1 MSDWIST
8 PIIPELVRGA
18 VELETTPYGV
28 LPHRLSAL
36 GRKQNVDGQLAMVE
50 AQPAGVRLVLRT
62 AATEIELD
70 VLPTRMT
77 FVGAP
82 PRPDGLWDVLVDGE
96 LVAQGTADGGNVL
109 TIDLTTG
116 SREITPGPVGSVRFD
131 GLPGGVKDVEIWL
144 PHAETTQLVAL
155 RTNAA
160 VEPAADHGR
169 RTWLHHGSS
178 ISHGSNADSP
188 TRTWPAVA
196 SRLAGVELTS
206 LGFGGSALLDPFTA
220 RTMRDLPA
228 DLISVKFGINLVN
241 ADLMRLRALGPAVHN
256 FLDIIREGHPTTPL
270 LVISSIYCPIQEHTP
285 GPLAPDFAD
294 GQVAFRATGNPEEV
308 AAGKLTLTVV
318 RAELARITT
327 ARAADD
333 PNLHYLDGL
342 TLYGEADHADLPLP
356 DRLHPD
362 TATHQRIAERFVQH
376 AFTDGPFGDRG

>member
-1 MSDWIST
+1 MPEWIST
-8 PIIPELVRGA
+8 PITPELVRGA
-18 VELETTPYGV
+18 VELEQTPYGV
-28 LPHRLSAL
+28 LPHRLGAL
-36 GRKQNVDGQLAMVE
+36 GRKQNVDGQLAMAE
-50 AQPAGVRLVLRT
+50 AQPSGVRLAFRST
-62 AATEIELD
+62 ATEIELD
-70 VLPTRMT
+70 VLPTKIAYI
-77 FVGAP
+77 GAP
-82 PRPDGLWDVLVDGE
+82 PRPDGVFDLLLDGQ
-96 LVAQGTADGGNVL
+96 LAAQGTADGGNVL
-109 TIDLTTG
+109 TIDLSTG
-116 SREITPGPVGSVRFD
+116 TSEVTPGPVGSVKFS
-131 GLPGGVKDVEIWL
+131 GLPATAKDVEIWL
-144 PHAETTQLVAL
+144 PHTESTQLVAL
-155 RTNAA
+155 RTDAP
-160 VEPAADHGR
+160 VEPAADLGR

-196 SRLAGVELTS
+196 ARLAGVELTN

-228 DLISVKFGINLVN
+228 DVISIKLGINLVN

-256 FLDIIREGHPTTPL
+256 FLDILREGHPTTPL
-270 LVISSIYCPIQEHTP
+270 VVISSIYCPIQEHTP

-294 GQVAFRATGNPEEV
+294 GKVAFKATGNPEEV
-308 AAGKLTLTVV
+308 AAGKLTLTVI
-318 RAELARITT
+318 RAELARITA

-376 AFTDGPFGDRG
+376 AFTEGPFNTRV